1 MVLLLNKNLS
11 NGEQLLTLIRILHLL
26 WKRFQVGVEFEV
38 SQCHTLFLWRAALG
52 LIEIFTVWMKFG
64 RSFIVIFIFSLLKI
78 LIVKEDILPFFSN
91 L

>member
-11 NGEQLLTLIRILHLL
+11 KGEQLLALNSEILRILHLF

-52 LIEIFTVWMKFG
+52 LIEILHCGGEVWTFL
-64 RSFIVIFIFSLLKI
+64 FCHIY
-78 LIVKEDILPFFSN
+78 FFSS
-91 L
+91 